1 MMELF
6 VMMDRVLL
14 GSDHWKRE
22 HVAFVFIINNHVEKP
37 EFVPK

>member
-1 MMELF
+1 MLG
-6 VMMDRVLL
+6 RLLL

-22 HVAFVFIINNHVEKP
+22 HVTFVFIINNHVEKP